1 MKNSHLSYRTSNPAL
16 NSNTFKVTSDK
27 SSIFMD
33 QTMTIKGTVDKT
45 AIALV
50 LLIIAAYYSYS
61 SAMMPMIMIGS
72 VGGLIVA
79 IITIFKKEWSPF
91 TVPLYAIL
99 EGLALGALSFLY
111 NSQY

>member
-1 MKNSHLSYRTSNPAL
+1 
-16 NSNTFKVTSDK
+16 
-27 SSIFMD
+27 MD

-72 VGGLIVA
+72 I
-79 IITIFKKEWSPF
+79 
-91 TVPLYAIL
+91 
-99 EGLALGALSFLY
+99 EG
-111 NSQY
+111 